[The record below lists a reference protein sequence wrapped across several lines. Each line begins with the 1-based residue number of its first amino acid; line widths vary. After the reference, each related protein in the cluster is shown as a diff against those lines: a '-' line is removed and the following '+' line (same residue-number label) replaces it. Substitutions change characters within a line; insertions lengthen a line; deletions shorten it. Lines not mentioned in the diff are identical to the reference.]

1 MTTPHL
7 SQVGVMPPEGATV
20 WPAVLGK
27 LYGLPATVPNAGT
40 DSCVAALSVCWH
52 SLYCAVAPPAK
63 MAAVD

>member
-1 MTTPHL
+1 
-7 SQVGVMPPEGATV
+7 MPPEGATV